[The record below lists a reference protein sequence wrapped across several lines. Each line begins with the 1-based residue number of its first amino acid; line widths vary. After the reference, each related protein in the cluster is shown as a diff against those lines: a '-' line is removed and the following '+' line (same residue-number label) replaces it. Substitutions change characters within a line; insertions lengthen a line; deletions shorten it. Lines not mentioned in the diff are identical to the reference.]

1 MSCRELE
8 RLFAADASESELA
21 AHRRG
26 CAECERV
33 ARDAEEAA
41 SLAAAL
47 TPPAWSA
54 VLRRSLLD
62 IPRMTVSCEGA
73 EPLIAALVEAEGGG
87 EIAETDESRLRNH
100 LSRCAGCTAAAETLL
115 SMRELTAPAP
125 PPWLTARLAAA
136 RPQRPPSIWSR
147 LLSGKAVVAYAYA
160 AALLVMLLGLNPTS
174 VASKAGFARLSEST
188 RGAVLVARS
197 SVSDRLGAMQE
208 RALRDFAALRGR
220 VLGYGRATVSNALA
234 IVLRPESKK
243 ATPSRPRL
251 GKEGGAS
258 APFGETFLADT
269 RATEPLCAKS
279 VLRSDEGNT

>member
-33 ARDAEEAA
+33 ARDAGESE
-41 SLAAAL
+41 SLTAAL
-47 TPPAWSA
+47 VPPVWSPM
-54 VLRRSLLD
+54 LRRSLLD
-62 IPRMTVSCEGA
+62 IPRTTVSCEGA
-73 EPLIAALVEAEGGG
+73 EPLIAALVEGAG
-87 EIAETDESRLRNH
+87 EIAESDEARLRNH
-100 LSRCAGCTAAAETLL
+100 MSRCAGCTAAAETLL
-115 SMRELTAPAP
+115 SMRELAAPPP

-136 RPQRPPSIWSR
+136 RPQRPASIWSR

-174 VASKAGFARLSEST
+174 VASKAGFARLSENT
-188 RGAVLVARS
+188 RGAVIVARS

-208 RALRDFAALRGR
+208 RALREFAAIRGR
-220 VLGYGRATVSNALA
+220 VGGYGRAAVSNAIA
-234 IVLRPESKK
+234 IVLRPEPKK
-243 ATPSRPRL
+243 SAPSRPRL

-269 RATEPLCAKS
+269 RAMEPLRAKS
-279 VLRSDEGNT
+279 VLRSDEENT

>member
-8 RLFAADASESELA
+8 RLFAAGASESELA

-26 CAECERV
+26 CAECDRA
-33 ARDAEEAA
+33 ARDAEESA
-41 SLAAAL
+41 SLTAAL
-47 TPPAWSA
+47 APPAWTPA
-54 VLRRSLLD
+54 LRRSLLD
-62 IPRMTVSCEGA
+62 IPRTTVSCEGA
-73 EPLIAALVEAEGGG
+73 EPLIAALVEGGD
-87 EIAETDESRLRNH
+87 EIGPADEARLKSH
-100 LSRCAGCTAAAETLL
+100 LSRCEGCTAAAEALL
-115 SMRELTAPAP
+115 AMRELSAPAP
-125 PPWLTARLAAA
+125 PPWLATRLTAA
-136 RPQRPPSIWSR
+136 RPKRPASMFGR

-197 SVSDRLGAMQE
+197 SVSDRLGALQE

-243 ATPSRPRL
+243 TTPNRPRL

-258 APFGETFLADT
+258 APFDEIFLALT
-269 RATEPLCAKS
+269 RATEPLRAKS